1 MYTVINRIQVPG
13 TGTAGFEEHF
23 AGSMHATLADVDG
36 LVGAR
41 LLRPEREGGAY
52 LAIMDFTSRDA
63 FLGWMRSPAF
73 RAAHGPETRG
83 MSGDVESFEAVASVG
98 YGDGETA

>member
-1 MYTVINRIQVPG
+1 MYTVINRIPVPV
-13 TGTAGFEEHF
+13 AGPSAFEEHF
-23 AGSMHATLADVDG
+23 TQGMQGSLAGVDG
-36 LVGAR
+36 LLGAR

-52 LAIMDFTSRDA
+52 LAVMEFTSREA

-83 MSGDVESFEAVASVG
+83 MSGEVETFETVASVG
-98 YGDGETA
+98 HDGGEPA